1 MSQQIQSSQEPKPE
15 QTVQTPSPTKKRS
28 WFARIPPRVRTIIAI
43 AVIAV
48 AVVGAFHGPSEG
60 ESDNVMGD
68 PAFIPT
74 VGITN
79 MVDSVSLNKSVA
91 VQGVRLTVS
100 QVMEATKFS
109 DDRKPAGMYTVRVMM
124 SARNTSSSAIAVQYD
139 TLLRLVLSNG
149 QEIAPKYLSVLPE
162 TLPHQFTSGFV
173 DFPLAAQVPLSSL
186 TLRFGNEASMLFTS

>member
-15 QTVQTPSPTKKRS
+15 QAVKTPSPTKKRN

-43 AVIAV
+43 AVIVV

-60 ESDNVMGD
+60 ESDNVTGD

-79 MVDSVSLNKSVA
+79 MVGSASLNKSVE

-100 QVMEATKFS
+100 QVTEATKFS
-109 DDRKPAGMYTVRVMM
+109 DDRKLAGVYTVRVMM
-124 SARNTSSSAIAVQYD
+124 SARNSSSSPIGVQYNA
-139 TLLRLVLSNG
+139 LLRLVLPNG
-149 QEIAPKYLSVLPE
+149 QEIVPKYISLLPE
-162 TLPHQFTSGFV
+162 TLPHQSASGFA
-173 DFPLAAQVPLSSL
+173 DFPLAVQVPLSSL
-186 TLRFGNEASMLFTS
+186 TLRFGNEASMSFAK